1 MFNQSQEGNNRSV
14 MPLDVLG
21 RTRATMIN
29 PECFF
34 PYCEGRGQSEILI
47 VMGIVDCNFSTSTR
61 NS

>member
-29 PECFF
+29 PDCFF

-47 VMGIVDCNFSTSTR
+47 VMGIVD
-61 NS
+61 